1 MKRILYIGNKLLKE
15 GSTPTSIETL
25 GEFLKKEGFLVRT
38 ASEKKNKVL
47 RLWDMLFHVYKYRKE
62 TDIVLIDTYSTS
74 NFYYAVCV
82 ARLSRLLKLKYIP
95 ILRGGNLPSRLQN
108 HPRLSN
114 AIFHHAYKNVS
125 PSLYIKSEF
134 EKRGYSNI
142 VCIPNTID
150 IPSYPYKQRSYDTV
164 NLLWV
169 RSFSKIYNPLL
180 AIKLLKALQDEGF
193 KATLCMV
200 GPEGDGSLQEAQ
212 DLAKALG
219 VEVTFTGK
227 LSKKSWIQRSENYNI
242 FINTT
247 NFDNMPVSVMEA
259 MALGL
264 PIIST
269 NVGGMPF
276 LIDNGNDGILVNPND
291 VDGFLT
297 SIKWLVLH
305 PEEANTMA
313 QQARTKAEQFDW
325 KIIKKKWHFILNN

>member
-1 MKRILYIGNKLLKE
+1 LKE

-95 ILRGGNLPSRLQN
+95 ILRGGNLPSRLQS

-150 IPSYPYKQRSYDTV
+150 IPSYSYKQRSYDTV

-200 GPEGDGSLQEAQ
+200 GPEGDGSLQEAK

-264 PIIST
+264 PIVST

-276 LIDNGNDGILVNPND
+276 LIDNGHDGILVNPND
-291 VDGFLT
+291 VNGFLK

-305 PEEANTMA
+305 PKEANNMA
-313 QQARTKAEQFDW
+313 QRTRTKAEQFDW

>member
-38 ASEKKNKVL
+38 ASEKKNKIL
-47 RLWDMLFHVYKYRKE
+47 RLMDMLFHVYRYRRE

-74 NFYYAVCV
+74 NFYYAVSV

-95 ILRGGNLPSRLQN
+95 ILRGGNLPSRLQS
-108 HPRLSN
+108 HPRLGK
-114 AIFHHAYKNVS
+114 ALFHHAYKNIS

-134 EKRGYSNI
+134 EKRGYSNV

-150 IPSYPYKQRSYDTV
+150 IPSYPYKQRGYDTV

-193 KATLCMV
+193 KTVLCMV
-200 GPEGDGSLQEAQ
+200 GPEGDGSLHEAQ

-227 LSKKSWIQRSENYNI
+227 LSKKDWIQLSENYNI

-264 PIIST
+264 PIVST
-269 NVGGMPF
+269 NVGGMSF
-276 LIDNGNDGILVNPND
+276 LIDNGHDGILVNPND
-291 VDGFLT
+291 VDGFLK
-297 SIKWLVLH
+297 SIKRLVLH
-305 PEEANTMA
+305 PQEANNMA
-313 QQARTKAEQFDW
+313 QRARTKAEQFDW
-325 KIIKKKWHFILNN
+325 KIIKKKWHFILNY

>member
-1 MKRILYIGNKLLKE
+1 MKE

-74 NFYYAVCV
+74 NFYYAICV

-95 ILRGGNLPSRLQN
+95 ILRGGNLPSRLQS

-150 IPSYPYKQRSYDTV
+150 MPSYPYKQRSYDTI

-169 RSFSKIYNPLL
+169 RSFSKIYNPQL
-180 AIKLLKALQDEGF
+180 AIKLFKALQEEGF

-200 GPEGDGSLQEAQ
+200 GPEGDRSLQEAK

-264 PIIST
+264 PIVST

-276 LIDNGNDGILVNPND
+276 LINNGNDGILVNPND
-291 VDGFLT
+291 VDGFLK

-305 PEEANTMA
+305 PKEANNMA
-313 QQARTKAEQFDW
+313 QRARTKAEQFDW